1 MCEGLMCVKSDEVSS
16 ACTHQPDRCTNH
28 VILQLELHQRSCGH
42 VSLWET
48 VLTIAL
54 LSTTQPVGVSAV
66 SKPSIGTA
74 YLYSVLIFVFPL
86 IGAIA
91 LVHSN
96 RVAIQV
102 QIRLRA
108 QLTSAVYLKALRLS
122 SRCPVTVRRAAVMPC
137 SCSRPYRCFVPV

>member
-1 MCEGLMCVKSDEVSS
+1 MCSQPLLYTHLNGSISS
-16 ACTHQPDRCTNH
+16 RLRSLCGGRVANRPLSCAELQP
-28 VILQLELHQRSCGH
+28 
-42 VSLWET
+42 
-48 VLTIAL
+48 
-54 LSTTQPVGVSAV
+54 PGVSAV
-66 SKPSIGTA
+66 SKPSLGTA

-122 SRCPVTVRRAAVMPC
+122 SRCRVMLPCCQKCITFRTRYILAVGHADAVCKPC
-137 SCSRPYRCFVPV
+137 CYS

>member
-1 MCEGLMCVKSDEVSS
+1 VPVQKS
-16 ACTHQPDRCTNH
+16 
-28 VILQLELHQRSCGH
+28 
-42 VSLWET
+42 
-48 VLTIAL
+48 VLTTM
-54 LSTTQPVGVSAV
+54 LSCLMQPAGVTAV

-86 IGAIA
+86 IGAIS

-122 SRCPVTVRRAAVMPC
+122 SRCSLQAAVLVLMHFC
-137 SCSRPYRCFVPV
+137 CCRPYCTLVQG

>member
-1 MCEGLMCVKSDEVSS
+1 MQKS
-16 ACTHQPDRCTNH
+16 
-28 VILQLELHQRSCGH
+28 
-42 VSLWET
+42 
-48 VLTIAL
+48 VLTTL
-54 LSTTQPVGVSAV
+54 LSYLTQPAGVTAV

-122 SRCPVTVRRAAVMPC
+122 SRCSSQRAAVEPVYFPAAGHTADQCMFGYTMPAG
-137 SCSRPYRCFVPV
+137 SAATVMLSFLTRCQCCTLCCCLTA

>member
-1 MCEGLMCVKSDEVSS
+1 MRCNKCGIYHTQQPVYYITCERDTIAGS
-16 ACTHQPDRCTNH
+16 
-28 VILQLELHQRSCGH
+28 SCGC
-42 VSLWET
+42 VSLQKC
-48 VLTIAL
+48 VLTTL
-54 LSTTQPVGVSAV
+54 LSCLTQPAGVTAV

-122 SRCPVTVRRAAVMPC
+122 SRCSST
-137 SCSRPYRCFVPV
+137 

>member
-1 MCEGLMCVKSDEVSS
+1 VP
-16 ACTHQPDRCTNH
+16 TT
-28 VILQLELHQRSCGH
+28 
-42 VSLWET
+42 
-48 VLTIAL
+48 L
-54 LSTTQPVGVSAV
+54 LSYLTQPAGVTAV

-122 SRCPVTVRRAAVMPC
+122 SRCSPHTAAWFPCIVAVRGHTADSSLSAVTAAIRCCHFSRAAMP
-137 SCSRPYRCFVPV
+137 SRLAAAWQLGSR

>member
-1 MCEGLMCVKSDEVSS
+1 MLL
-16 ACTHQPDRCTNH
+16 QP
-28 VILQLELHQRSCGH
+28 
-42 VSLWET
+42 
-48 VLTIAL
+48 A
-54 LSTTQPVGVSAV
+54 GVSAV

-86 IGAIA
+86 IGAIS

-122 SRCPVTVRRAAVMPC
+122 SRCLRRAFCAVTRVLLH
-137 SCSRPYRCFVPV
+137 SPVNVWTPST